1 MASHRRP
8 KPAGRARVSILTGV
22 AAAAVA
28 LSAQS
33 GAHADPTPTKDQ
45 VKEQVDQLN
54 EQAEVATEKYN
65 GAQAKQQELQKQ
77 VAELQDK
84 VARQQ
89 ASVIEAQ
96 GGLSEIAGEQY
107 RTGGISQTVQL
118 MLSASPDNFLSQA
131 DALNQAGSTQSGALK
146 ELQEQQRRLDQ
157 DRTETQ
163 AKLGELEATTQQLKS
178 SKEEVQGKL
187 QKAQDLLNTLT
198 EQERQAIR
206 AAEEKAAAEAKAK
219 ADAAKAEAAKAA
231 KEKADAER
239 ASRDNNRS
247 NLSAPSSGSSSSSG
261 SSGSSTASAPA
272 AEATKP
278 AAPAANGSRAAA
290 AIAAAESKLGSPYVY
305 GATGPNSF
313 DCSGLTGWAYAQAG
327 VSLPRTSQAQ
337 ATAGTQIGSDISKA
351 QPGDLVIFYGDR
363 HHVGIY
369 VGGGQVIHAPK
380 PGASVRYES
389 ASNMPVNTIVR
400 L

>member
-8 KPAGRARVSILTGV
+8 KPAGRTRVSILTGV

-33 GAHADPTPTKDQ
+33 GAHADPAPTKDQ

-89 ASVIEAQ
+89 AVVTEAQ
-96 GGLSEIAGEQY
+96 GGLAEIAGEQY

-118 MLSASPDNFLSQA
+118 MLSASPDNFLNQA

-163 AKLGELEATTQQLKS
+163 AKLAELESTTQQLKS
-178 SKEEVQGKL
+178 SKEDVQGKL

-198 EQERQAIR
+198 EQERQALR

-219 ADAAKAEAAKAA
+219 AEAAKAEAAKAA
-231 KEKADAER
+231 KEKAEAER
-239 ASRDNNRS
+239 ASRDNNRT
-247 NLSAPSSGSSSSSG
+247 NLSAPSTGS
-261 SSGSSTASAPA
+261 SAPA
-272 AEATKP
+272 ASSPSAPATAAAKPAAP

-313 DCSGLTGWAYAQAG
+313 DCSGLTSWAYAQAN

-337 ATAGTQIGSDISKA
+337 ATAGAQIGTDISKA

-380 PGASVRYES
+380 PGASVRYEA
-389 ASNMPVNTIVR
+389 ASNMPVTGIVR
-400 L
+400 I

>member
-8 KPAGRARVSILTGV
+8 KPAGRARVSILTGL

-33 GAHADPTPTKDQ
+33 GAHADPAPTKDQ

-77 VAELQDK
+77 VSDLQDK

-89 ASVIEAQ
+89 AVVTEAQ
-96 GGLSEIAGEQY
+96 GGLAEIAGEQY

-118 MLSASPDNFLSQA
+118 MLSASPDNFLNQA

-163 AKLGELEATTQQLKS
+163 AKLGELESTTQQLKT
-178 SKEEVQGKL
+178 SKEDVQGKL
-187 QKAQDLLNTLT
+187 AQAQQLLNTLT
-198 EQERQAIR
+198 EQERQALR

-219 ADAAKAEAAKAA
+219 ADAAQAEAAKAA
-231 KEKADAER
+231 KAKADAER
-239 ASRDNNRS
+239 ATRDTSRSD
-247 NLSAPSSGSSSSSG
+247 L
-261 SSGSSTASAPA
+261 SAPA
-272 AEATKP
+272 AAAAPAAKPAAP

-290 AIAAAESKLGSPYVY
+290 AIAAAASKLGAPYVY

-327 VSLPRTSQAQ
+327 VSLPRTSQDQ
-337 ATAGTQIGSDISKA
+337 ANAGTRIGSDISQA
-351 QPGDLVIFYGDR
+351 QPGDLVIFYADR

-389 ASNMPVNTIVR
+389 ASNMPVNSIVR

>member
-8 KPAGRARVSILTGV
+8 KPAGRTRVSIMTGL

-33 GAHADPTPTKDQ
+33 GAHADPAPTKDQ

-89 ASVIEAQ
+89 AVVTEAQ

-163 AKLGELEATTQQLKS
+163 TKLGELESTTQQLKT
-178 SKEEVQGKL
+178 SKDEVQGKL
-187 QKAQDLLNTLT
+187 AKAQQLLNTLT
-198 EQERQAIR
+198 EQERQALR

-231 KEKADAER
+231 KAKADAER
-239 ASRDNNRS
+239 ATRDTNRS
-247 NLSAPSSGSSSSSG
+247 DLS
-261 SSGSSTASAPA
+261 ASAPTSASTPAPA
-272 AEATKP
+272 AAAKP

-290 AIAAAESKLGSPYVY
+290 AIAAAESKLGAPYVY

-327 VSLPRTSQAQ
+327 VSLPRTSQEQ
-337 ATAGTQIGSDISKA
+337 ANAGTRIGSDISQA

>member
-8 KPAGRARVSILTGV
+8 KPAGRTRVSIMTGL

-33 GAHADPTPTKDQ
+33 GAHADPAPTKDQ

-54 EQAEVATEKYN
+54 EQAEVATENYN

-89 ASVIEAQ
+89 AVVTEAQ

-163 AKLGELEATTQQLKS
+163 TKLGELEATTQQLKT
-178 SKEEVQGKL
+178 SKDEVQGKL
-187 QKAQDLLNTLT
+187 AKAQQLLNTLT
-198 EQERQAIR
+198 EQERQALR

-231 KEKADAER
+231 KAKADAER
-239 ASRDNNRS
+239 ATRDTNRS
-247 NLSAPSSGSSSSSG
+247 DLSAP
-261 SSGSSTASAPA
+261 ASAPA
-272 AEATKP
+272 ASAPAAAAAKP

-290 AIAAAESKLGSPYVY
+290 AIAAAESKLGAPYVY

-337 ATAGTQIGSDISKA
+337 AGAGTRIGSDISQA

-389 ASNMPVNTIVR
+389 ASNMPVNSIVR

>member
-8 KPAGRARVSILTGV
+8 KPAGRTRVSILTGL
-22 AAAAVA
+22 AAATVA
-28 LSAQS
+28 LSAQT
-33 GAHADPTPTKDQ
+33 GAHADPAPTKDQ

-54 EQAEVATEKYN
+54 EQAEIATEKFN

-77 VAELQDK
+77 VGELQDK

-89 ASVIEAQ
+89 AVVTEAQ

-118 MLSASPDNFLSQA
+118 MLSSSPDNFLNQA

-163 AKLGELEATTQQLKS
+163 GKLAELEATTQQLKA

-187 QKAQDLLNTLT
+187 TKAQDLLNTLT

-231 KEKADAER
+231 KAKADAER
-239 ASRDNNRS
+239 ASRDNERS
-247 NLSAPSSGSSSSSG
+247 NLSAPS
-261 SSGSSTASAPA
+261 AAPSAPA
-272 AEATKP
+272 ASSAPAAAAPKP
-278 AAPAANGSRAAA
+278 AAPAANSSRAAA
-290 AIAAAESKLGSPYVY
+290 AIAAAESKLGAPYVY
-305 GATGPNSF
+305 GATGPSSF

-337 ATAGTQIGSDISKA
+337 AGAGTRIGSDISQA

-380 PGASVRYES
+380 PGASVRYEA
-389 ASNMPVNTIVR
+389 ASNMPVNSIVR

>member
-8 KPAGRARVSILTGV
+8 KPAGRTRVSIMTGL

-54 EQAEVATEKYN
+54 EQAEIATEKLN

-77 VAELQDK
+77 VGDLQDK

-89 ASVIEAQ
+89 AVVTEAQ
-96 GGLSEIAGEQY
+96 GGLAEIAGEQY

-118 MLSASPDNFLSQA
+118 VLSSSPDNFLNQA

-163 AKLGELEATTQQLKS
+163 NKLGELEATTQQLKT
-178 SKEEVQGKL
+178 SKEEVQAKL
-187 QKAQDLLNTLT
+187 TKAQDLFNTLS
-198 EQERQAIR
+198 EQERLAIR

-219 ADAAKAEAAKAA
+219 ADAAKAEAAKVA
-231 KEKADAER
+231 KAKADAER
-239 ASRDNNRS
+239 ASRENDRT
-247 NLSAPSSGSSSSSG
+247 NLSAPSTQAP
-261 SSGSSTASAPA
+261 STQAPAAPASSAPA
-272 AEATKP
+272 APKP
-278 AAPAANGSRAAA
+278 AAPAANSSRAAA
-290 AIAAAESKLGSPYVY
+290 AIAAAESKLGAPYVY
-305 GATGPNSF
+305 GATGPSSF

-337 ATAGTQIGSDISKA
+337 AGAGTRIGSDISQA

-380 PGASVRYES
+380 PGASVRYEA
-389 ASNMPVNTIVR
+389 ASNMPVNSIVR

>member
-8 KPAGRARVSILTGV
+8 KPAGRTRVSIMTGL

-33 GAHADPTPTKDQ
+33 GAHADPAPTKDQ

-89 ASVIEAQ
+89 SVVTEAQ

-118 MLSASPDNFLSQA
+118 MLSASPDSFLSQA

-163 AKLGELEATTQQLKS
+163 TKLGELESTTQQLKT
-178 SKEEVQGKL
+178 SKDEVQGKL
-187 QKAQDLLNTLT
+187 AKAQQLLNTLT
-198 EQERQAIR
+198 EQERQALR

-231 KEKADAER
+231 KAKADAER
-239 ASRDNNRS
+239 ATRDTSRSD
-247 NLSAPSSGSSSSSG
+247 LSAP
-261 SSGSSTASAPA
+261 ASAPA
-272 AEATKP
+272 AAPAAAAAKP

-290 AIAAAESKLGSPYVY
+290 AIAAAESKLGAPYVY

-327 VSLPRTSQAQ
+327 VSLPRTSQDQ
-337 ATAGTQIGSDISKA
+337 ANAGTRIGSDISQA

>member
-8 KPAGRARVSILTGV
+8 KPAGRTRVSILTGV

-89 ASVIEAQ
+89 ASVTEAQ
-96 GGLSEIAGEQY
+96 GGLAEIAGEQY

-163 AKLGELEATTQQLKS
+163 AKLAELEATTQQLKS
-178 SKEEVQGKL
+178 SKEDVQGKL

-198 EQERQAIR
+198 EQERQALR

-239 ASRDNNRS
+239 ASRDANRTS
-247 NLSAPSSGSSSSSG
+247 PSAPS
-261 SSGSSTASAPA
+261 TAAPA
-272 AEATKP
+272 APAATAKPAAP

-380 PGASVRYES
+380 PGASVRYEA